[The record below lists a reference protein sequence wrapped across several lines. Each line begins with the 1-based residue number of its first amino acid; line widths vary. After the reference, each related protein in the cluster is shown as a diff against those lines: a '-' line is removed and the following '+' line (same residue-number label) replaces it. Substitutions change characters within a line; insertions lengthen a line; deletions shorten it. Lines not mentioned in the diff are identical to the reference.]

1 MTVLVELTP
10 EMQTRLERE
19 ATKRGQGTSVI
30 VADALEKVLPPAEQD
45 DDQIEAGWAALMEL
59 VEKSQMDTGITD
71 LAHQHDHYLHGT
83 PKRGMGEEA
92 L

>member
-45 DDQIEAGWAALMEL
+45 DESKPVGRL
-59 VEKSQMDTGITD
+59 
-71 LAHQHDHYLHGT
+71 
-83 PKRGMGEEA
+83 
-92 L
+92 